1 MTSECF
7 YCGVMYCHSAKV
19 TGDHMPIPE
28 RNGGTDI
35 VPCCAGCHDMKDR
48 IPLHDWHSVAWKEI
62 NASWPLYGR
71 YTRLFLA
78 KSLSLM
84 TDYCEMQEAKRQKA
98 KVKR

>member
-19 TGDHMPIPE
+19 NGDHMPIPE

-48 IPLHDWHSVAWKEI
+48 IPLYEWHHLAWNEI
-62 NASWPLYGR
+62 KASWPLYGR

-78 KSLSLM
+78 KTLSLM
-84 TDYCEMQEAKRQKA
+84 TDHCEIQEAKRQKA
-98 KVKR
+98 KVKL